1 LTLPFAALGAIVAA
15 LIETTVVPE
24 VAIFQVQANLVLLLA
39 VTATVVMGLEDGL
52 VWAFLGGLL
61 VDMLTPARPVG
72 ATVFVLLV
80 MVGLA
85 AGGTRV
91 FGQSRIGALVTVF
104 GLTWAY
110 HVLMIVTLTLTE
122 DVAAGGIDFQLVL
135 GAAVLNTILAL
146 PFIGLFTLLERR
158 FGPQERERAAWT

>member
-24 VAIFQVQANLVLLLA
+24 LATFLQANLVFMLA

-52 VWAFLGGLL
+52 VWASLGGLL
-61 VDMLTPARPVG
+61 IDMLTPARPVG
-72 ATVFVLLV
+72 ATVFALLV

-85 AGGTRV
+85 AAASRF
-91 FGQSRIGALVTVF
+91 FGQSRVGALVIVF

-110 HVLMIVTLTLTE
+110 HGLLIVTLALTE
-122 DVAAGGIDFQLVL
+122 GVAAGGIDLQLVF
-135 GAAVLNTILAL
+135 GAAVLNTLLAL

-158 FGPQERERAAWT
+158 FGPQDRERAAWT